1 MRKLTV
7 AASAA
12 LVCLILAVAGAVALP
27 PAVAASGP
35 DWSAYLNGPDHTSYQ
50 PTATSITP
58 SDVSTLSMQWRF
70 RPDTSTVTGQP
81 AARFES
87 SPTVSN
93 GVVYIGSGTGMFYAI
108 NESTGAVLWKR
119 QFQWVTKKTCDSHG
133 FVSTATVANDPT
145 TGLPTV
151 YVAAPDGYLY
161 ALNAADGSIDW
172 KSVVGIPST
181 TVNDYFNWG
190 SPTVANGK
198 IYMGISSQCD
208 APLVQ
213 GGLRAYDQATG
224 NNFATYFTVPAS
236 NPGASIWSSPAVD
249 SSGNVYVTTGN
260 QPKRG
265 MQGDTYSIVKLDG
278 STLNRLAKFTVPK
291 ASLPGTDD
299 DFGGSPTLFTAN
311 VGGAATPMV
320 GACNKNG
327 TYYAVK
333 QSNLQLVWSRQLGV
347 AFPNDKGA
355 GPGQCDAAATWDG
368 HYLYEGSNSTTIGG
382 TTYPGS
388 VRALDPA
395 TGAIVWETGMP
406 SQVIGSTTLDGGGV
420 LAAPLMG
427 SAAAN
432 GVALLNASSGALLR
446 TVNTSSQYF
455 ATPVWAN
462 AHLVLA
468 GIKRGIGL
476 QAWG

>member
-1 MRKLTV
+1 MIAASVTLICALAGSTV
-7 AASAA
+7 ALQPAHAA
-12 LVCLILAVAGAVALP
+12 T
-27 PAVAASGP
+27 GP
-35 DWSAYLNGPDHTSYQ
+35 DWAAYLNGPAHTSYQ

-58 SDVSTLSMQWRF
+58 SGVASLSMKWRF
-70 RPDTSTVTGQP
+70 RPDAATVSGQP
-81 AARFES
+81 AARLDS
-87 SPTVSN
+87 SPTVAN
-93 GVVYIGSGTGMFYAI
+93 GVVYIGSGTGMFYAVK
-108 NESTGAVLWKR
+108 ESTGAVIWKR

-133 FVSTATVANDPT
+133 FVSTASVANDPT

-161 ALNAADGSIDW
+161 ALNASNGSIKW

-198 IYMGISSQCD
+198 VYMGISSQCD

-224 NNFATYFTVPAS
+224 NNFATYFSVPAS
-236 NPGASIWSSPAVD
+236 NPGGSIWSSAAVD
-249 SSGNVYVTTGN
+249 SSGDVYVTTGN
-260 QPKRG
+260 QPKFG
-265 MQGDTYSIVKLDG
+265 MVGDTYSIVKLDG
-278 STLNRLAKFTVPK
+278 STLNKLAKFTVPK
-291 ASLPGTDD
+291 AGLAGTDD

-311 VGGAATPMV
+311 VGGVATPMV

-368 HYLYEGSNSTTIGG
+368 RYLYEGSNSTIIGG
-382 TTYPGS
+382 KTYPGS
-388 VRALDPA
+388 VRALNPA
-395 TGAIVWETGMP
+395 TGAIVWQTGLP

-427 SAAAN
+427 SSTTN
-432 GVALLNASSGALLR
+432 GVALLNASTGSLLR
-446 TVNTSSQYF
+446 TLNTSSQYF

-462 AHLVLA
+462 SHLVLA

-476 QAWG
+476 QDWG